1 MGHPAWRSGN
11 PRVKVAP
18 GVRSLMIKFNCPS
31 CSQKLRVPEDRA
43 GKKGKCPKCKNAILI
58 PDSQIVADLLTPAPA
73 AEIQEPAEPGP
84 YKLTFLDAPRISAPQ
99 NEPTEDNEESDP
111 ALMRTEL
118 PLLGSVR
125 HEPEPLPQRKLP
137 WIIDVFLFPISPL
150 SVVVLLLCLAV
161 PIMLRIVL
169 FSLGPFMP
177 MFLPFAWITL
187 IMLYLYAFWY
197 FSASI
202 SHSAEGQ
209 IRAPSAAI
217 DAPGIWD
224 MLLNVFRA
232 IICLLCFFFPM
243 IFYLG
248 RTQTFDTIFW
258 LLFAFGVF
266 MFPMG
271 LLAVTVLDSFAG
283 LNPVRIVGSAL
294 KTLLPYSCIV
304 AIYFGI
310 GFLLTLAGPFWRQGR
325 EIFYISIAGIF
336 YLLLVAGH
344 LLGRFYFKYQDK
356 LSWAA

>member
-1 MGHPAWRSGN
+1 
-11 PRVKVAP
+11 
-18 GVRSLMIKFNCPS
+18 
-31 CSQKLRVPEDRA
+31 VPEERA

-73 AEIQEPAEPGP
+73 AEIQEPADPQP
-84 YKLTFLDAPRISAPQ
+84 YRLTFLDAPQIPAPQ
-99 NEPTEDNEESDP
+99 AAPNETCDESDP
-111 ALMRTEL
+111 IPEYIQA

-125 HEPEPLPQRKLP
+125 SEPEPLPQRKLP
-137 WIIDVFLFPISPL
+137 WIIDIFLFPMSPM
-150 SVVVLLLCLAV
+150 SAVVLLLCLTV
-161 PIMLRIVL
+161 PILLRILVL
-169 FSLGPFMP
+169 ASGPF
-177 MFLPFAWITL
+177 FALLIPFAWIIL
-187 IMLYLYAFWY
+187 ILLYLYAFWY

-202 SHSAEGQ
+202 GHSAEGQ

-224 MLLNVFRA
+224 MLLQVFRA

-271 LLAVTVLDSFAG
+271 LLAVTILDSFAG
-283 LNPVRIVGSAL
+283 LNPIRIVGSAL
-294 KTLLPYSCIV
+294 NTLLPYSCIV

-310 GFLLTLAGPFWRQGR
+310 GFLFTLAGPFWREVR
-325 EIFYISIAGIF
+325 EMFYISIAGIF

-344 LLGRFYFKYQDK
+344 LLGRFYFKYQEK
-356 LSWAA
+356 LSWDA